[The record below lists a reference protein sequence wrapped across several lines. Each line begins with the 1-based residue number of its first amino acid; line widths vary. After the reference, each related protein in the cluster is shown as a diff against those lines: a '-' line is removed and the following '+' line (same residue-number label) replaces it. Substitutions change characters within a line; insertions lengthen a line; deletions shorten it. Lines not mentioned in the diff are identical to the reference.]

1 MQSELQCADENM
13 SIEIINS
20 GRFFQLWSYTVSHS
34 ELLFRST
41 KSPESRT
48 RIDVFFKGVSEFH
61 LPTTL
66 HGLSITE
73 ASDSDIQKVCSLRKS
88 LSLDRGEK
96 LFIVQGSDF
105 TGHTTALRVAS
116 HEDEGE
122 YDEPSFFASNY

>member
-1 MQSELQCADENM
+1 MANQVEREENM
-13 SIEIINS
+13 STEIIHS

-41 KSPESRT
+41 KSPEFTT

-61 LPTTL
+61 LPTTS
-66 HGLSITE
+66 HGLSIAE

-88 LSLDRGEK
+88 LDHGSK
-96 LFIVQGSDF
+96 LFVVRGTDF
-105 TGHTTALRVAS
+105 VGHVTALFVAC

-122 YDEPSFFASNY
+122 YDQPSFFAPKY

>member
-1 MQSELQCADENM
+1 M
-13 SIEIINS
+13 STEIINS

-41 KSPESRT
+41 KCPEFRT

-61 LPTTL
+61 LPTTS

-73 ASDSDIQKVCSLRKS
+73 ASDSDVQKVCSLRKS
-88 LSLDRGEK
+88 LSPDDGIK
-96 LFIVQGSDF
+96 LFMVQGTDF
-105 TGHTTALRVAS
+105 VGHVTALLVAC

-122 YDEPSFFASNY
+122 YDEPSFFAPKY

>member
-1 MQSELQCADENM
+1 M
-13 SIEIINS
+13 STEIINS

-41 KSPESRT
+41 KSPEFRT

-61 LPTTL
+61 LPTTS
-66 HGLSITE
+66 HGLSIKE
-73 ASDSDIQKVCSLRKS
+73 ASASDIEKECSLRNS
-88 LSLDRGEK
+88 LPPGHGRK

-105 TGHTTALRVAS
+105 VGHVTALLLAC

-122 YDEPSFFASNY
+122 YHEPSFFAPKY

>member
-1 MQSELQCADENM
+1 LANQVEREENM
-13 SIEIINS
+13 STEIINS

-41 KSPESRT
+41 KSPEFTT

-61 LPTTL
+61 LPTTS
-66 HGLSITE
+66 HGLSIAE

-88 LSLDRGEK
+88 PDHGSK
-96 LFIVQGSDF
+96 LFRVQGRDF
-105 TGHTTALRVAS
+105 VGHVTALLVAC

-122 YDEPSFFASNY
+122 YDEPSFFAPKY

>member
-1 MQSELQCADENM
+1 M
-13 SIEIINS
+13 STEIINS

-41 KSPESRT
+41 KSPEFRT
-48 RIDVFFKGVSEFH
+48 RIDVLFKGVREFH

-73 ASDSDIQKVCSLRKS
+73 ASDSDIQKICSLRNS
-88 LSLDRGEK
+88 LSLDGGEK
-96 LFIVQGSDF
+96 LFTVQGSDF
-105 TGHTTALRVAS
+105 AGHITALRVAC

-122 YDEPSFFASNY
+122 YDDPSFFTPNY

>member
-1 MQSELQCADENM
+1 M
-13 SIEIINS
+13 STEIINS
-20 GRFFQLWSYTVSHS
+20 RRLFQLWSYTVSHS

-41 KSPESRT
+41 KSPEFGT

-73 ASDSDIQKVCSLRKS
+73 GSDSDIQKICGVRRS

-96 LFIVQGSDF
+96 LFMVQGADF
-105 TGHTTALRVAS
+105 TGHITALRVAC

-122 YDEPSFFASNY
+122 YDDPSFFAPNY